1 MPPTPSASM
10 QKAPVRRETLSNRP
24 DAAPSTSACQIRER
38 GWRSHS
44 AEGALAFGGAT
55 RKERSHLVAPRGIS
69 GFERPPVVI
78 RGHHSHQ
85 HQWSSEAPSEAISR
99 GHHAP
104 RPLFGSPDLI
114 RRNRPRRNRRR
125 AHLWGRGEGAVVSAC
140 LVGDEPV
147 GGRTRKNSSTNAH
160 GNQRQST
167 TINGNQRHSGARTE
181 ELEHAAAEL
190 VQEGQWVEEE
200 LDRSDELIPSKLGQ
214 EGGHPKLGQEG
225 GHRGRHQRQS
235 SCNQHAITWA
245 SCTTGA
251 RRSSR
256 HQRQSACNQH
266 EISMQ
271 SA

>member
-1 MPPTPSASM
+1 M
-10 QKAPVRRETLSNRP
+10 
-24 DAAPSTSACQIRER
+24 
-38 GWRSHS
+38 
-44 AEGALAFGGAT
+44 
-55 RKERSHLVAPRGIS
+55 S
-69 GFERPPVVI
+69 GFERPSVVI
-78 RGHHSHQ
+78 RGHRSGHQ
-85 HQWSSEAPSEAISR
+85 HQWSSEAPSEAPSEAISR

-114 RRNRPRRNRRR
+114 RRNRPRQNRPR

-147 GGRTRKNSSTNAH
+147 GRRTRKNSSTNAH

-167 TINGNQRHSGARTE
+167 TINGNQRQSTAINGNQRQSTAINGNQRHSGARTE

-200 LDRSDELIPSKLGQ
+200 LDRADKLIPAKLGQ
-214 EGGHPKLGQEG
+214 E
-225 GHRGRHQRQS
+225 GRHQRQS
-235 SCNQHAITWA
+235 TCNQHAITWA